1 MYVLVQAHSCIA
13 AIICH
18 TYVFWIFTLNVSQF
32 DNTYAFFCFTVCP
45 EDFKFDPNGPFCH
58 KAIMNSTGWVDASST
73 CQQNGA
79 HLVSIETS
87 QENAY
92 LASTCKLFN

>member
-1 MYVLVQAHSCIA
+1 MQCYVNFGYLHSM
-13 AIICH
+13 CH
-18 TYVFWIFTLNVSQF
+18 SLTIHLHL
-32 DNTYAFFCFTVCP
+32 FCFTVCP

-58 KAIMNSTGWVDASST
+58 KAILNSAGWVDASST

-92 LASTCKLFN
+92 LANTCKLLN